1 MQNAS
6 APTPGG
12 QLQRRL
18 GTFSA
23 ISITVGAVIGSGVF
37 LKPLEISQ
45 ALPHEGWIHLFWAGL
60 GIVCLCG
67 AFAYAELGAA
77 FPQAGGQYAF
87 LREAW
92 GAMPAFLYG
101 WVFFWAINS
110 GTIAA
115 LASAF
120 AEYVL
125 PWFGVPLDEATKG
138 LTGKLAA
145 CGMILVLACVNH
157 FGVVLGALVQNLSTF
172 AKLAALVL
180 IALAGLLV
188 AGGASTSPTLPVAD
202 STAATTLSLGGVVSA
217 FLAIFWAYEG
227 WYQLP
232 FNAAELK
239 DPNRALPRGLIG
251 GMLIL
256 IAIYVAVNVTY
267 LHVVPFDEM
276 RGLGEDKSRVASLTI
291 GRVFGEGFGSGLTL
305 LVALSVFG
313 AANPN
318 FLSSPRGFYA
328 MAEDGLMPR
337 ALIRVHP
344 RWGTP
349 TASIW
354 LQALWSAALI
364 FLVPTFGS
372 LSDFVVFAAFL
383 FYGLTVAG
391 VWRLRQTRPDLPR
404 PYRCT
409 GYPLTPA
416 IFVVVSVLFVGALLT
431 QPGERDNALKGL
443 AVLATGIVAWYLWA
457 RDRLAPHLRNPQR

>member
-1 MQNAS
+1 MSDAK
-6 APTPGG
+6 APQSGG

-18 GTFSA
+18 GSFSA
-23 ISITVGAVIGSGVF
+23 ISITVGAVIGSGIF
-37 LKPLEISQ
+37 LKPLGIAQE
-45 ALPHEGWIHLFWAGL
+45 LPAEGWIHLFWAAL
-60 GIVCLCG
+60 GVVCLCG
-67 AFAYAELGAA
+67 AFAYAELGAM

-92 GAMPAFLYG
+92 GPMPAFLYG

-125 PWFGVPLDEATKG
+125 PWFGVPLDAATNG
-138 LTGKLAA
+138 LPGKLAA
-145 CGMILVLACVNH
+145 CAMILVLATVNH
-157 FGVVLGALVQNLSTF
+157 FGVLIGAIVQNVSTF
-172 AKLAALVL
+172 AKVAALVL
-180 IALAGLLV
+180 LALAGLFV
-188 AGGASTSPTLPVAD
+188 AGGATDPAS
-202 STAATTLSLGGVVSA
+202 AAVVTETRALTLGGVVA
-217 FLAIFWAYEG
+217 TFLAIFWAYEG

-251 GMLIL
+251 GMLLL
-256 IAIYVAVNVTY
+256 IAIYVAVNLTY
-267 LHVVPFDEM
+267 LRVVPFEEM
-276 RGLGEDKSRVASLTI
+276 RGLGEDKSKVASLTI
-291 GRVFGEGFGSGLTL
+291 GRVFGEGWGNSLTL

-354 LQALWSAALI
+354 LQALWAAALI
-364 FLVPTFGS
+364 FLVPPFGN

-391 VWRLRQTRPDLPR
+391 VWRLRKTRPELPR

-416 IFVVVSVLFVGALLT
+416 IFVIVSVLFVGALLSDPSE
-431 QPGERDNALKGL
+431 QINALKGL
-443 AVLATGIVAWYLWA
+443 AVLATGIAAWYLWA
-457 RDRLAPHLRNPQR
+457 RHRVRILTR

>member
-1 MQNAS
+1 
-6 APTPGG
+6 
-12 QLQRRL
+12 
-18 GTFSA
+18 
-23 ISITVGAVIGSGVF
+23 
-37 LKPLEISQ
+37 
-45 ALPHEGWIHLFWAGL
+45 
-60 GIVCLCG
+60 
-67 AFAYAELGAA
+67 
-77 FPQAGGQYAF
+77 
-87 LREAW
+87 
-92 GAMPAFLYG
+92 
-101 WVFFWAINS
+101 
-110 GTIAA
+110 
-115 LASAF
+115 
-120 AEYVL
+120 
-125 PWFGVPLDEATKG
+125 
-138 LTGKLAA
+138 
-145 CGMILVLACVNH
+145 
-157 FGVVLGALVQNLSTF
+157 
-172 AKLAALVL
+172 
-180 IALAGLLV
+180 
-188 AGGASTSPTLPVAD
+188 
-202 STAATTLSLGGVVSA
+202 
-217 FLAIFWAYEG
+217 
-227 WYQLP
+227 
-232 FNAAELK
+232 
-239 DPNRALPRGLIG
+239 
-251 GMLIL
+251 
-256 IAIYVAVNVTY
+256 
-267 LHVVPFDEM
+267 M